1 MPRRATHC
9 AVLCVLALWPLSA
22 CGGNGGQGTTDRPS
36 VTTSLSPTR
45 TLPSPT
51 RSPDAPQQT
60 ESEPNP
66 SRSPA
71 ASPDTTRLPDTTG
84 PAPTASTTREPQ
96 SKSPRATARTTT
108 VTAAPVPEATHSAP
122 SPSPSPV
129 AGAGQPTKNQDTA
142 SPATWLLLGL
152 LVVAAALGTWLVVK
166 ARKRRGWLTRLEAA
180 EEEVAWFAREL
191 VPQLR
196 TSRSADEVV
205 GGWHVAMPRAAAAED
220 QLTVL
225 SSSARNREDAARALQ
240 LRDAVRSA
248 SQRLEALSG
257 PGGHDQWALDLDDV
271 EAILVAALGPS
282 PLDTPRSARTS

>member
-71 ASPDTTRLPDTTG
+71 ASPDTTRLPDTTR
-84 PAPTASTTREPQ
+84 PAPTASTTQEPQ

-108 VTAAPVPEATHSAP
+108 VTAAPVPAGDALGSLALVVTVARRRGGATDEDAGHGVADQMAP
-122 SPSPSPV
+122 SRASGRGRRDRDVARRQGRASGGAGSPS
-129 AGAGQPTKNQDTA
+129 
-142 SPATWLLLGL
+142 
-152 LVVAAALGTWLVVK
+152 
-166 ARKRRGWLTRLEAA
+166 LEAA
-180 EEEVAWFAREL
+180 EAEVAWFAREL

-196 TSRSADEVV
+196 TSRSAAEVV

-257 PGGHDQWALDLDDV
+257 PGGHRPV
-271 EAILVAALGPS
+271 GVGP
-282 PLDTPRSARTS
+282 R

>member
-51 RSPDAPQQT
+51 RSPDAPRADGIRA
-60 ESEPNP
+60 EPVTVTG
-66 SRSPA
+66 SVAGRDHG
-71 ASPDTTRLPDTTG
+71 SPDTTRRRNDRA
-84 PAPTASTTREPQ
+84 APTASTTREPK

-129 AGAGQPTKNQDTA
+129 AGAGQPSEDAGHGVADEMAPSRA
-142 SPATWLLLGL
+142 SGRGRRDRD
-152 LVVAAALGTWLVVK
+152 VARAS
-166 ARKRRGWLTRLEAA
+166 KRASGGAGSPVWRPPRQKWHGSRASS
-180 EEEVAWFAREL
+180 
-191 VPQLR
+191 
-196 TSRSADEVV
+196 SRSCARPGRRTRSSE
-205 GGWHVAMPRAAAAED
+205 GGASRMPRAAAAED

-248 SQRLEALSG
+248 SRETRGAVRTGRARPVGAG
-257 PGGHDQWALDLDDV
+257 P
-271 EAILVAALGPS
+271 
-282 PLDTPRSARTS
+282 R